1 MRDSYARGESI
12 TAQRHSRIMQK
23 ADAIQFRQR
32 REDEETSVVLGR
44 TSLGTFTLAASL
56 MAVSFAGA
64 FPGAVISHALGLI
77 SVVPGLVTVYL
88 RIKNRG

>member
-44 TSLGTFTLAASL
+44 TSLAASL

-77 SVVPGLVTVYL
+77 SVVPGLVTVFL